1 MQINLPKPNL
11 PKALD
16 IPQLYLKQ
24 PTADVPAYKPIII
37 PPSNLERPEG
47 TQKVKEDT
55 TAQPPSP
62 KLDIP
67 VLDIQMP
74 LPTTEVMVTAVT
86 AALGAVATT
95 TLAQPLFEQ
104 IKKFVT
110 KQLNKRIEAWK
121 KKRKE
126 KDSSVNSKTPQK
138 TKNTRSKSLEHS
150 SD

>member
-1 MQINLPKPNL
+1 MSIKIPTPDLPKSL
-11 PKALD
+11 Y
-16 IPQLYLKQ
+16 IPQMYLKQ
-24 PTADVPAYKPIII
+24 PVADVPAFRPIVI
-37 PPSNLERPEG
+37 PPADLERPAG
-47 TQKVKEDT
+47 TQAEEKDT
-55 TAQPPSP
+55 VETAPAP
-62 KLDIP
+62 KLEIP

-74 LPTTEVMVTAVT
+74 LPTAEVMVTAVT

-126 KDSSVNSKTPQK
+126 KVSSVS
-138 TKNTRSKSLEHS
+138 
-150 SD
+150 

>member
-1 MQINLPKPNL
+1 M
-11 PKALD
+11 
-16 IPQLYLKQ
+16 YLKQ
-24 PTADVPAYKPIII
+24 PVADVPAFRPIVI
-37 PPSNLERPEG
+37 PPADLERPAG
-47 TQKVKEDT
+47 TKAEEKDT
-55 TAQPPSP
+55 AEVTPAP
-62 KLDIP
+62 KLEIP

-74 LPTTEVMVTAVT
+74 LPTAEVMVTAVT

-126 KDSSVNSKTPQK
+126 KNQKVSSAS
-138 TKNTRSKSLEHS
+138 
-150 SD
+150 

>member
-1 MQINLPKPNL
+1 MKIPSANLPKP
-11 PKALD
+11 LD
-16 IPQLYLKQ
+16 IPQIYFKP
-24 PTADVPAYKPIII
+24 PTADVPAFRPIVI
-37 PPSNLERPEG
+37 PPADLERPAG
-47 TQKVKEDT
+47 TQKAKEKET
-55 TAQPPSP
+55 TEQPPAP
-62 KLDIP
+62 KLQIP

-74 LPTTEVMVTAVT
+74 LPTAEVMVTAVT

-126 KDSSVNSKTPQK
+126 KDSSAN
-138 TKNTRSKSLEHS
+138 
-150 SD
+150 

>member
-1 MQINLPKPNL
+1 MEIPSANT

-16 IPQLYLKQ
+16 IPEMYFK
-24 PTADVPAYKPIII
+24 PPSARVPSFRPIVI
-37 PPSNLERPEG
+37 PPADLERPEG
-47 TQKVKEDT
+47 TQKAEEKT
-55 TAQPPSP
+55 TEQPESPS
-62 KLDIP
+62 LQIP
-67 VLDIQMP
+67 IIDIQMP
-74 LPTTEVMVTAVT
+74 LPTAEVMVTAVT

-126 KDSSVNSKTPQK
+126 KVSSVS
-138 TKNTRSKSLEHS
+138 
-150 SD
+150 

>member
-1 MQINLPKPNL
+1 MHIKIPTPAIPKPL
-11 PKALD
+11 Y
-16 IPQLYLKQ
+16 IPQMYLKQ
-24 PTADVPAYKPIII
+24 PVADVPAFRPIVI
-37 PPSNLERPEG
+37 PPADLERPAG
-47 TQKVKEDT
+47 TQKAVEK
-55 TAQPPSP
+55 TAEPPPKP
-62 KLDIP
+62 KLEIP

-74 LPTTEVMVTAVT
+74 LPTAEVMVTAVT

-126 KDSSVNSKTPQK
+126 KVSSAS
-138 TKNTRSKSLEHS
+138 
-150 SD
+150 

>member
-1 MQINLPKPNL
+1 MPINVPSPTL

-16 IPQLYLKQ
+16 IPQLYFK
-24 PTADVPAYKPIII
+24 PPSAKVPSYKPMVI
-37 PPSNLERPEG
+37 PPSDLERPPETKAEEKET
-47 TQKVKEDT
+47 TQP
-55 TAQPPSP
+55 APQP

-67 VLDIQMP
+67 VIDIQMP
-74 LPTTEVMVTAVT
+74 LPTAEVIVTAVT

-126 KDSSVNSKTPQK
+126 KVSSAS
-138 TKNTRSKSLEHS
+138 
-150 SD
+150 

>member
-1 MQINLPKPNL
+1 MEIPSANL

-16 IPQLYLKQ
+16 IPQMYFR
-24 PTADVPAYKPIII
+24 PPSARVPSFRPIVI
-37 PPSNLERPEG
+37 PPADLERPAG
-47 TQKVKEDT
+47 TKAEEKT
-55 TAQPPSP
+55 TEQPESPS
-62 KLDIP
+62 LQIP

-74 LPTTEVMVTAVT
+74 LPTAEVMVTAVT

-126 KDSSVNSKTPQK
+126 KVSSVS
-138 TKNTRSKSLEHS
+138 
-150 SD
+150 

>member
-1 MQINLPKPNL
+1 MSIKIPTPNL

-16 IPQLYLKQ
+16 IPQMYLKQ
-24 PTADVPAYKPIII
+24 PTADVPAFRPIVI
-37 PPSNLERPEG
+37 PPSDLERPEG
-47 TQKVKEDT
+47 TKAEEKDT
-55 TAQPPSP
+55 VETTPAP
-62 KLDIP
+62 KLEIP

-74 LPTTEVMVTAVT
+74 LPTAEVMVTAVT

-126 KDSSVNSKTPQK
+126 KVSSAS
-138 TKNTRSKSLEHS
+138 
-150 SD
+150 

>member
-1 MQINLPKPNL
+1 MSINLPRPNL

-16 IPQLYLKQ
+16 IPEMYFRP
-24 PTADVPAYKPIII
+24 PTVNVPSYKPIVV
-37 PPSNLERPEG
+37 PPSDLERP
-47 TQKVKEDT
+47 KETKAEET
-55 TAQPPSP
+55 TTTETPPAP
-62 KLDIP
+62 KLEIP

-74 LPTTEVMVTAVT
+74 LPTAEVMVTAVT

-126 KDSSVNSKTPQK
+126 KISSTS
-138 TKNTRSKSLEHS
+138 
-150 SD
+150 

>member
-1 MQINLPKPNL
+1 MSIKIPTPDIPKPL
-11 PKALD
+11 F
-16 IPQLYLKQ
+16 IPQMYLKQ
-24 PTADVPAYKPIII
+24 PVADVPAFRPIVI
-37 PPSNLERPEG
+37 PPSDLERPAG
-47 TQKVKEDT
+47 TQKAEEKT
-55 TAQPPSP
+55 TEAPPKP
-62 KLDIP
+62 KLEIP

-74 LPTTEVMVTAVT
+74 LPTAEVMVTAVT

-126 KDSSVNSKTPQK
+126 KNQKVSSVS
-138 TKNTRSKSLEHS
+138 
-150 SD
+150 

>member
-1 MQINLPKPNL
+1 MSIKIPTPDLPKSL
-11 PKALD
+11 Y
-16 IPQLYLKQ
+16 IPQMYLKQ
-24 PTADVPAYKPIII
+24 PVADVPAYKPIII
-37 PPSNLERPEG
+37 PPSDLERPEG
-47 TQKVKEDT
+47 TKAEEKDT
-55 TAQPPSP
+55 AEVAPAP
-62 KLDIP
+62 KLEIP

-74 LPTTEVMVTAVT
+74 LPTAEVMVTAVT

-126 KDSSVNSKTPQK
+126 KVSSVS
-138 TKNTRSKSLEHS
+138 
-150 SD
+150 

>member
-1 MQINLPKPNL
+1 MQINLQTPKLPKP
-11 PKALD
+11 LD
-16 IPQLYLKQ
+16 IPQLYFKP

-37 PPSNLERPEG
+37 PPADLERPEG
-47 TQKVKEDT
+47 TQKSEEEKTE
-55 TAQPPSP
+55 QPPAP
-62 KLDIP
+62 KLEIP

-74 LPTTEVMVTAVT
+74 LPTAEVMVTAVT

>member
-1 MQINLPKPNL
+1 MQINLPDPKL

-16 IPQLYLKQ
+16 IPQLYFK
-24 PTADVPAYKPIII
+24 PPSAKVPSYKPMVI
-37 PPSNLERPEG
+37 PPSDLERP
-47 TQKVKEDT
+47 KETKAEEKET
-55 TAQPPSP
+55 TEPAPQP

-67 VLDIQMP
+67 VIDIQMP
-74 LPTTEVMVTAVT
+74 LPTAEVMVTAVT

-126 KDSSVNSKTPQK
+126 KVSSVS
-138 TKNTRSKSLEHS
+138 
-150 SD
+150 

>member
-1 MQINLPKPNL
+1 MSINLPTPNL

-16 IPQLYLKQ
+16 IPQMYLKQ
-24 PTADVPAYKPIII
+24 PTADVPAFRPIVI
-37 PPSNLERPEG
+37 PPSDLERPEG
-47 TQKVKEDT
+47 TKAEEKDT
-55 TAQPPSP
+55 VETTPAP
-62 KLDIP
+62 KLEIP

-74 LPTTEVMVTAVT
+74 LPTAEVMVTAVT

-126 KDSSVNSKTPQK
+126 KVSSVS
-138 TKNTRSKSLEHS
+138 
-150 SD
+150 

>member
-1 MQINLPKPNL
+1 MSINLPTPNI
-11 PKALD
+11 PKALN

-24 PTADVPAYKPIII
+24 PSAKVPSYKPIVV
-37 PPSNLERPEG
+37 PPTDLERPPETRAEEKET
-47 TQKVKEDT
+47 TQP
-55 TAQPPSP
+55 APQP

-74 LPTTEVMVTAVT
+74 LPTAEVMVTAVT

-126 KDSSVNSKTPQK
+126 KVSSVS
-138 TKNTRSKSLEHS
+138 
-150 SD
+150 

>member
-1 MQINLPKPNL
+1 MSIKIPTPDIPKPL
-11 PKALD
+11 Y
-16 IPQLYLKQ
+16 IPQMYLKQ
-24 PTADVPAYKPIII
+24 PVADVPAFRPIVI
-37 PPSNLERPEG
+37 PPADLERPAG
-47 TQKVKEDT
+47 TQKAEEK
-55 TAQPPSP
+55 TAEPPAKP
-62 KLDIP
+62 KLEIP

-74 LPTTEVMVTAVT
+74 LPTAEVMVTAVT

-126 KDSSVNSKTPQK
+126 KNQKVSSVS
-138 TKNTRSKSLEHS
+138 
-150 SD
+150 

>member
-1 MQINLPKPNL
+1 MSINIPTPDI

-24 PTADVPAYKPIII
+24 PSAKVPSYKPMVI
-37 PPSNLERPEG
+37 PPADLERPPETKAEEKET
-47 TQKVKEDT
+47 TQP
-55 TAQPPSP
+55 APQP

-74 LPTTEVMVTAVT
+74 LPTAEVMVTAVT

-126 KDSSVNSKTPQK
+126 KVSSAS
-138 TKNTRSKSLEHS
+138 
-150 SD
+150 

>member
-1 MQINLPKPNL
+1 MSINIPTPNL
-11 PKALD
+11 PKSLY
-16 IPQLYLKQ
+16 IPQMYLKQ
-24 PTADVPAYKPIII
+24 PVADVPAFRPIVI
-37 PPSNLERPEG
+37 PPSDLERPAG
-47 TQKVKEDT
+47 TKAEEKDT
-55 TAQPPSP
+55 AEVAPAP
-62 KLDIP
+62 KLEIP

-74 LPTTEVMVTAVT
+74 LPTAEVMVTAVT

-126 KDSSVNSKTPQK
+126 KVSSAS
-138 TKNTRSKSLEHS
+138 
-150 SD
+150 

>member
-1 MQINLPKPNL
+1 MSINIPRATL

-16 IPQLYLKQ
+16 IPEMYFRP
-24 PTADVPAYKPIII
+24 PTANVPSYKPIVV
-37 PPSNLERPEG
+37 PPSDLERP
-47 TQKVKEDT
+47 KETKAEET
-55 TAQPPSP
+55 TTTETPPAP
-62 KLDIP
+62 KLEIP

-74 LPTTEVMVTAVT
+74 LPTAEVMVTAVT

-126 KDSSVNSKTPQK
+126 KISSTS
-138 TKNTRSKSLEHS
+138 
-150 SD
+150 

>member
-1 MQINLPKPNL
+1 MIDIPRATL

-16 IPQLYLKQ
+16 IPQLYFKP

-37 PPSNLERPEG
+37 PPADLERPEG
-47 TQKVKEDT
+47 TQKAEEKT
-55 TAQPPSP
+55 TEQPESPS
-62 KLDIP
+62 LQIP

-74 LPTTEVMVTAVT
+74 LPTAEVMVTAVT

-126 KDSSVNSKTPQK
+126 KVSSVS
-138 TKNTRSKSLEHS
+138 
-150 SD
+150 

>member
-1 MQINLPKPNL
+1 MALNLPTPNL
-11 PKALD
+11 PKSLY
-16 IPQLYLKQ
+16 IPQMYLKQ
-24 PTADVPAYKPIII
+24 PTADVPAFRPIVI
-37 PPSNLERPEG
+37 PPADLERPEG
-47 TQKVKEDT
+47 TQKAKEKNEE
-55 TAQPPSP
+55 PPPAP
-62 KLDIP
+62 KLEIP

-74 LPTTEVMVTAVT
+74 LPTAEVMVTAVT

-126 KDSSVNSKTPQK
+126 KVSSVS
-138 TKNTRSKSLEHS
+138 
-150 SD
+150 